1 MLTRG
6 SLLRLGELLVGQKH
20 LIFIG
25 HVQGVGF
32 RARVKKIAES
42 CGIQGYVRNLSSGD
56 VEVFA
61 VGENQDIDLF
71 IAAILKAF
79 AHHVK
84 DVKEIKTSNQ
94 SIFEDFQILYS

>member
-1 MLTRG
+1 MQ
-6 SLLRLGELLVGQKH
+6 LRELLVGQKH
-20 LIFIG
+20 LIFTG

-32 RARVKKIAES
+32 RARVKKIAETY
-42 CGIQGYVRNLSSGD
+42 GIKGFVKNLASGD

-61 VGENQDIDLF
+61 VGGNQDIDLF

-79 AHHVK
+79 SNHVK